1 MKKIL
6 IVFFICFNISFSQ
19 LKNDELFKVN
29 DSVVLIDEFNRVFN
43 KNIELI
49 DEKNQKDFD
58 SYLNLLVNYKIKLAE
73 AYELGYHEDPKYK
86 SELNKYTK
94 QLQNTYLT
102 DKETEER
109 YLLEAYD
116 RTKLEVNVSHIL
128 IRIESDNIDTIQV
141 YNKLNSLRNS
151 FGNSTTDEFKKKY
164 NQDNLMIVEDLGY
177 FSVFKM
183 IYDFE
188 NVAYNT
194 PVGEVSEPFRTQFGF
209 HILKVNDKRNS
220 LGEVTVGHIMTYKS
234 KTDAQERINNIYDSI
249 QSGKSFEYL
258 AKKYSEDK
266 NSSFKGGRLNP
277 FSSGQINSIPFENA
291 AFNLDTDN
299 NISEPVETK
308 YGWHIIKLYNKEN
321 VKDFD
326 QIKFELLNKL
336 KKSSRFNKITDSF
349 YSFLLKRYNLSYEN
363 ENLDYFISI
372 IDQSYL
378 QGNWS
383 IPEEID
389 DEKILVKINNK
400 ILKYIDFATFLEDN
414 QKKYN
419 IISSKDLVYDF
430 YKRFIDYNALEFYK
444 NNLEN
449 ENPEYKFVIN
459 EYREGLLLFNLMQ
472 EKIWTLKDSD
482 TINLREFYNENINKY
497 VSFEDD
503 RGKIIGD
510 FQQFQEINWLNDL
523 RSKHKVVINKKAVK
537 RLRKKY
543 N

>member
-419 IISSKDLVYDF
+419 IISSKDLVYDL

>member
-128 IRIESDNIDTIQV
+128 IRIDNDNIDTIQV

-419 IISSKDLVYDF
+419 IISTKDLVYDL

-449 ENPEYKFVIN
+449 ENAEYRFVIN

-510 FQQFQEINWLNDL
+510 FQQFQETNWLNDL
-523 RSKHKVVINKKAVK
+523 RSKHEVVINKKAVK